1 MFQVVILM
9 RLQVM
14 GSLLVV
20 IMFECLNVNIDRK
33 NANSPINSVVIL

>member
-1 MFQVVILM
+1 M

-20 IMFECLNVNIDRK
+20 IMFKCLNINRK
-33 NANSPINSVVIL
+33 NANNPINSVVIL